1 MKRYSVEYQQIVLRK
16 LQLSDAERML
26 EWMNNPEVVQY
37 MKIGQKKHTLDEI
50 YQFIEVAQNDEINK
64 HYAVSDEKGTYLG
77 TVSLKGINWEEGL
90 AEYAIALHPDAI
102 GTGAAALA
110 TKSIL
115 NLAFCREN
123 LKKVFLYVL
132 AENTRAVRFYEKI
145 GWIYMGSERI
155 IFNGKYCEVKWFEM
169 QNGWKVK

>member
-1 MKRYSVEYQQIVLRK
+1 MEYQQIVLRK

-77 TVSLKGINWEEGL
+77 TVSLKGINREEGL

-102 GTGAAALA
+102 GTGAAALDVYKRQPVLRVVA
-110 TKSIL
+110 ACRKSPAKAGL
-115 NLAFCREN
+115 FRQAGLF
-123 LKKVFLYVL
+123 FP
-132 AENTRAVRFYEKI
+132 
-145 GWIYMGSERI
+145 
-155 IFNGKYCEVKWFEM
+155 
-169 QNGWKVK
+169 

>member
-1 MKRYSVEYQQIVLRK
+1 MKKYSVEYQQIVLRK

-77 TVSLKGINWEEGL
+77 TVSLKEINREEGL

-145 GWIYMGSERI
+145 GFHHVKTTSSFFQKRRKQ
-155 IFNGKYCEVKWFEM
+155 IFWYEFDKK
-169 QNGWKVK
+169 